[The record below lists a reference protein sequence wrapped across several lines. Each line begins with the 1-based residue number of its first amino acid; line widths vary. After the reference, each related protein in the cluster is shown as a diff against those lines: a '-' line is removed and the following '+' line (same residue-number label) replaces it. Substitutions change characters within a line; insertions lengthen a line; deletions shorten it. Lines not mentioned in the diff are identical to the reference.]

1 MLLCLC
7 LCTVVSSNND
17 DSSVHL
23 SSTCDHVLDVVSVAR
38 AVDVCI
44 VSVVRLILDV
54 SGVDGDSSG
63 LLFRSVVD
71 LVVAQK
77 LVTVLSCAIHCDC
90 GCESCLT
97 VVNVTDGTNVY
108 VWLGSLKLFFSHH
121 VLLVTFCH
129 KSKK

>member
-63 LLFRSVVD
+63 LLLWSVVD

-77 LVTVLSCAIHCDC
+77 LVTELSCAIHCNC
-90 GCESCLT
+90 GCKSCFT